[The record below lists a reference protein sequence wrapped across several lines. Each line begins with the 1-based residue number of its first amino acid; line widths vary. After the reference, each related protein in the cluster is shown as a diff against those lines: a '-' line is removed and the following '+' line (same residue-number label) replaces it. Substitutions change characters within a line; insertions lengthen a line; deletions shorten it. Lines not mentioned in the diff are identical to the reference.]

1 MNESGEIIIYDE
13 AGFDANIEVKLI
25 NENVWLNQN
34 QLSKLFNRDRS
45 FITRHINNIFKEKEL
60 SKKSN
65 VQKMHFRY
73 YFMSAIVIYKKENE
87 IQVEVTYE
95 NNSLWLNLNQ
105 ISELFDRDKSVI
117 SRHIRN
123 IYKEE
128 ELPEYA
134 TVAKNATVQNEGTR
148 QVMRQIDYYNLDV
161 ILAVGYRVSSAK
173 GTQFRIWANKI
184 LKQHLIKGYTKN
196 ENRLNQL
203 KKTIQLVQRTSK
215 AIKNQEFEAEGF
227 IDILT
232 DYSLALDILDDYDH
246 QRITTN
252 TTSKK
257 VVFHIDY
264 NEAIS
269 AIEQLRVKFGAS
281 KLFGNEK
288 DESFKSSIAVIDQTF
303 NSTDLYPSI
312 EEKAANL
319 LYLVVKNPSF
329 TDGNKRIAAWLFVW
343 YLDKNEFLY
352 KIDSTKKITNSTL
365 VALTLMI
372 AESNPKEKDL
382 IINIIVNLI
391 NSDNE

>member
-1 MNESGEIIIYDE
+1 
-13 AGFDANIEVKLI
+13 
-25 NENVWLNQN
+25 
-34 QLSKLFNRDRS
+34 
-45 FITRHINNIFKEKEL
+45 
-60 SKKSN
+60 
-65 VQKMHFRY
+65 
-73 YFMSAIVIYKKENE
+73 MSAIVIYKKENE

-264 NEAIS
+264 NEAIL

-319 LYLVVKNPSF
+319 LYLVVKNHSF

>member
-1 MNESGEIIIYDE
+1 MSINKLNII
-13 AGFDANIEVKLI
+13 F
-25 NENVWLNQN
+25 
-34 QLSKLFNRDRS
+34 
-45 FITRHINNIFKEKEL
+45 
-60 SKKSN
+60 
-65 VQKMHFRY
+65 
-73 YFMSAIVIYKKENE
+73 YKKENE

-319 LYLVVKNPSF
+319 LYLVVKNHSF

>member
-1 MNESGEIIIYDE
+1 
-13 AGFDANIEVKLI
+13 
-25 NENVWLNQN
+25 
-34 QLSKLFNRDRS
+34 
-45 FITRHINNIFKEKEL
+45 
-60 SKKSN
+60 
-65 VQKMHFRY
+65 
-73 YFMSAIVIYKKENE
+73 MSAIVIYKKENE

-264 NEAIS
+264 NEAIL